1 MSRGHDQP
9 HALVSCGYCMV
20 GGCKGLLAAGRIQG
34 QDMKTL
40 LPKENTDV
48 RL

>member
-1 MSRGHDQP
+1 MSRGHDQS
-9 HALVSCGYCMV
+9 HAHVSCGYCMV
-20 GGCKGLLAAGRIQG
+20 GGCKGLLAGRIQG